1 MKTVTVITG
10 ARSDYGLLR
19 PLLSQL
25 SATPGLRADVMVTGM
40 HLAPEFGLTVNEI
53 ERDGFAIRDRIECLT
68 ASDSPQG
75 IAQSMGLGQ
84 IGFAQAF
91 ARSRPELL
99 MILGDRT
106 EMLAAATAA
115 LPFRIPIAHIHGG
128 ELTQGAIDDAVR
140 HCLTKLCH
148 LHFVALP
155 EFADRVQQLGET
167 RDRIHVV
174 GALGL
179 DAIQSTPRLSPAEFQ
194 QRFGVDLNSS
204 PLVVTFHPVT
214 QEYEQTG
221 GQIDELLAALAT
233 VDTPL
238 VFTYPNSDTNGRI
251 IIDRINRF
259 VADRPN
265 AVVVQNLGSAAYFTL
280 LGQAR
285 AMVGNSSSGIL
296 EAASFRLPVVNI
308 GTRQQGRPQPANV
321 IPTGYGRD
329 DIAAGLRRA
338 LSESFVDGLANLT
351 NPYGDGRAAAR
362 IAAVLDA
369 LPVTDSLVRK
379 GFHDQPR
386 RAA

>member
-1 MKTVTVITG
+1 LKTVTVITG

-19 PLLSQL
+19 PLLSQMA
-25 SATPGLRADVMVTGM
+25 ATPGLRADVMVTGM
-40 HLAPEFGLTVNEI
+40 HLAPEFGLTVREI
-53 ERDGFAIRDRIECLT
+53 ERDGFPIRDRIECLT

-75 IAQSMGLGQ
+75 IAQSMGIGQ
-84 IGFAQAF
+84 IGFAQAL

-99 MILGDRT
+99 VVLGDRT

-148 LHFVALP
+148 IHFVALP
-155 EFADRVQQLGET
+155 EFADRVHQLGES
-167 RDRIHVV
+167 RDRIHIV

-179 DAIQSTPRLSPAEFQ
+179 DAIQTTPRLSHAEFQ

-204 PLVVTFHPVT
+204 PIVVTFHPVT

-221 GQIDELLAALAT
+221 RQIDELLAALAT
-233 VDTPL
+233 IDAPL
-238 VFTYPNSDTNGRI
+238 LFTYPNSDTNGRI
-251 IIDRINRF
+251 IINCINRF
-259 VADRPN
+259 VGDHPN

-321 IPTGYGRD
+321 IQTGYGRS
-329 DIAAGLRRA
+329 DIASGLSRA
-338 LSESFVDGLANLT
+338 LSEAFVDGLQDLT
-351 NPYGDGRAAAR
+351 NPYGDGRAAER
-362 IAAVLDA
+362 ITAVLDA
-369 LPVTDSLVRK
+369 LPMTDALVRK

>member
-1 MKTVTVITG
+1 MKTITVITG

-19 PLLSQL
+19 PLLAQIRTT
-25 SATPGLRADVMVTGM
+25 AGVRADLMVTGM
-40 HLAPEFGLTVNEI
+40 HLAPEFGLTVREI
-53 ERDGFAIRDRIECLT
+53 ERDGFPIRDRVECLT
-68 ASDSPQG
+68 AADTPQAV
-75 IAQSMGLGQ
+75 AQSMGLGQ

-99 MILGDRT
+99 VILGDRT

-155 EFADRVQQLGET
+155 EFADRVEQLGET

-179 DAIQSTPRLSPAEFQ
+179 DAIRQTPRLSHEGFQ
-194 QRFGVDLNSS
+194 QQFGVDLSAA
-204 PLVVTFHPVT
+204 PIVITFHPVT
-214 QEYEQTG
+214 QEFEHTG
-221 GQIDELLAALAT
+221 WQIDELLTVLADIEAP
-233 VDTPL
+233 V

-251 IIDRINRF
+251 IIDRIQRF
-259 VADRPN
+259 VAGHPQ
-265 AVVVQNLGSAAYFTL
+265 ATVVPNLGSAGYFTL

-285 AMVGNSSSGIL
+285 AMIGNSSSGIL
-296 EAASFRLPVVNI
+296 EAASFKLPVVNI

-321 IPTGYGRD
+321 IQTDYDRSSV
-329 DIAAGLRRA
+329 AAGLRRA
-338 LSESFVDGLANLT
+338 LSASFADGLANLQ
-351 NPYGDGRAAAR
+351 NPYGDGHAAAR
-362 IAAVLDA
+362 IAAVLERASLVDA
-369 LPVTDSLVRK
+369 LVRK

>member
-1 MKTVTVITG
+1 MKTITVVTG
-10 ARSDYGLLR
+10 ARSDYGLLK
-19 PLLSQL
+19 PLLTRVA
-25 SATPGLRADVMVTGM
+25 ATAGLRIDVMVTGM
-40 HLAPEFGLTVNEI
+40 HLAPEFGLTVREI
-53 ERDGFAIRDRIECLT
+53 ERDGFPIRDRIECLT
-68 ASDSPQG
+68 ASDTPQA

-99 MILGDRT
+99 VILGDRT

-155 EFADRVQQLGET
+155 EFADRVHQLGET
-167 RDRIHVV
+167 WDRIHVV
-174 GALGL
+174 GAMGL
-179 DAIQSTPRLSPAEFQ
+179 DAIRQTPRLSNAEFAE
-194 QRFGVDLNSS
+194 RFGTSLTES
-204 PLVVTFHPVT
+204 PIVVTFHPVT
-214 QEYEQTG
+214 QEFDRTEW
-221 GQIDELLAALAT
+221 QIDELLAALSKT
-233 VDTPL
+233 DGPL

-251 IIDRINRF
+251 IINRIQRF
-259 VADRPN
+259 VSQYPLAK
-265 AVVVQNLGSAAYFTL
+265 VVQNLGSAGYFTL
-280 LGQAR
+280 MSHAR

-321 IPTGYGRD
+321 IQTDYDRNSIGV
-329 DIAAGLRRA
+329 ALRRA
-338 LSESFVDGLANLT
+338 VSEPFIENLCDLQ
-351 NPYGDGRAAAR
+351 NPYGDGRAAER
-362 IAAVLDA
+362 IVEVLNA
-369 LPVTDSLVRK
+369 LPDADALVRK

-386 RAA
+386 LAA

>member
-19 PLLSQL
+19 PLLQRL
-25 SATPGLRADVMVTGM
+25 AETPTVRTDVMVTGM
-40 HLAPEFGLTVNEI
+40 HLAPEFGLTVGEI
-53 ERDGFAIRDRIECLT
+53 ERDGFPIRDRIECLT
-68 ASDSPQG
+68 AADSPQA

-91 ARSRPELL
+91 ARQRPDLL
-99 MILGDRT
+99 VILGDRT

-148 LHFVALP
+148 LHFVALR
-155 EFADRVQQLGET
+155 EFGERVQQLGES

-179 DAIQSTPRLSPAEFQ
+179 DAIHQTPRLSHQEFQ
-194 QRFGVDLNSS
+194 QRFGVDLVES

-214 QEYEQTG
+214 QEFERTG
-221 GQIDELLAALAT
+221 WQIDELLAALGD
-233 VDTPL
+233 VEGPV
-238 VFTYPNSDTNGRI
+238 VFTYPNADTNGRI
-251 IIDRINRF
+251 IIERIQRF
-259 VADRPN
+259 VATHPR
-265 AVVVQNLGSAAYFTL
+265 AKVVQNLGCAAYFTL
-280 LGQAR
+280 LGQAC

-308 GTRQQGRPQPANV
+308 GTRQQGRPQPPNV
-321 IPTGYGRD
+321 IQTDYARQA
-329 DIAAGLRRA
+329 IAEGLRQAMSNTFADR
-338 LSESFVDGLANLT
+338 LNDLE
-351 NPYGDGRAAAR
+351 NPYGDGHAAER
-362 IAAVLDA
+362 ITAALDT
-369 LPVTDSLVRK
+369 LTLTDALVRK

-386 RAA
+386 LAA